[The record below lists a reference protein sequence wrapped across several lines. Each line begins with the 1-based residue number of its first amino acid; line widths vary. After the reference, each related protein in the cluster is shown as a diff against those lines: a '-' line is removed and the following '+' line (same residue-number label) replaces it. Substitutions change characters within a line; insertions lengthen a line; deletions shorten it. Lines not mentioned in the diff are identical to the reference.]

1 MLDCD
6 SVPFSGLATSGV
18 NNDLRPEGFLHS
30 VTLLLAALFLIQDVD
45 SPKYANVE
53 KESCLPGCCVKAKF
67 NRKVLSTRY
76 FFKPLVSFSV
86 LFFTVM

>member
-30 VTLLLAALFLIQDVD
+30 VALLLVALFLIQDVD

-53 KESCLPGCCVKAKF
+53 KAKF
-67 NRKVLSTRY
+67 NRKVLPTRY